1 MEVIN
6 ERIRI
11 IYKSYN
17 ITLKSFSE
25 ALDIS
30 EGTLKSMFNR
40 GTNPSFEIIKKI
52 TNAYPDISLDWL
64 ITGKGEMLK
73 RDTEG
78 GINLSN
84 VGSGNIANAG
94 TMSNVQPYPNNAVGS
109 NLAVDDG
116 IVKDDKDQQ
125 IILLKEKVQHLEEM
139 LQEKERFIQV
149 LLKNS

>member
-1 MEVIN
+1 MELIN
-6 ERIRI
+6 ERVRL

-40 GTNPSFEIIKKI
+40 GTNPSFEVIEKI
-52 TNAYPDISLDWL
+52 ANAYPNLSLEWL

-73 RDTEG
+73 QDTKTKE
-78 GINLSN
+78 GINLNN
-84 VGSGNIANAG
+84 VGSGIIGNAG
-94 TMSNVQPYPNNAVGS
+94 TMTMGNVQHYPNNVV
-109 NLAVDDG
+109 NDG
-116 IVKDDKDQQ
+116 MVKDDKDQQ
-125 IILLKEKVQHLEEM
+125 IIFLKEKVLHLEEM
-139 LQEKERFIQV
+139 LKEKERFIQV